1 MSPNPLSNLP
11 NNRGILKFVVEM
23 TKLIETFR
31 LYGLYSDFSVGT
43 FNIIDDTEYYQSSIV

>member
-1 MSPNPLSNLP
+1 MSPNPLSTPP
-11 NNRGILKFVVEM
+11 NNLGILKFVVEM

-43 FNIIDDTEYYQSSIV
+43 YNITDDAEYYQSSVV

>member
-1 MSPNPLSNLP
+1 MSPNPLSTLP

-43 FNIIDDTEYYQSSIV
+43 FNITDDTEYYQ